1 MATVARMATPSECMS
16 VCTFCMRQQSVH
28 GLQIELEPSHV
39 RIGARLLR
47 QCSRAHACVHDRK
60 VSGNCCEN
68 GDTFRMHELMHILHA
83 SADRAWSADRARA
96 LTCQNRSSAS
106 ESMVP
111 CPRVGVRATTSRDR
125 PVMKSKQP
133 GVHDA
138 VPESSCETLHMILAS
153 LSLINHA
160 HIATC
165 DPSTSFKNFTE
176 VENESVASGKART
189 KD

>member
-1 MATVARMATPSECMS
+1 MCRPAMHPGRVSMLHSSLAPAW
-16 VCTFCMRQQSVH
+16 
-28 GLQIELEPSHV
+28 
-39 RIGARLLR
+39 LL
-47 QCSRAHACVHDRK
+47 SRGSK
-60 VSGNCCEN
+60 N
-68 GDTFRMHELMHILHA
+68 GDTFRMHERMHILHA
-83 SADRAWSADRARA
+83 SAVCAWSADRARA

-106 ESMVP
+106 ASMVP
-111 CPRVGVRATTSRDR
+111 CPRVGVRATTLRDR

-133 GVHDA
+133 GVDDA
-138 VPESSCETLHMILAS
+138 VPESSCETLHMILPS

-165 DPSTSFKNFTE
+165 DPSTLFKNFTE